1 MLHIVVKVVESWR
14 LIMEKPSGPN
24 SEPEKAE
31 KQPTH
36 STNDSCNEQKPAAA
50 NEEELDEELDE
61 LLDCKYWK

>member
-1 MLHIVVKVVESWR
+1 
-14 LIMEKPSGPN
+14 MEKPSGPN

-36 STNDSCNEQKPAAA
+36 STNDPCNKEKPAVA

-61 LLDCKYWK
+61 LLDCKY

>member
-1 MLHIVVKVVESWR
+1 
-14 LIMEKPSGPN
+14 MEKPSGPN

-61 LLDCKYWK
+61 LLDCKY